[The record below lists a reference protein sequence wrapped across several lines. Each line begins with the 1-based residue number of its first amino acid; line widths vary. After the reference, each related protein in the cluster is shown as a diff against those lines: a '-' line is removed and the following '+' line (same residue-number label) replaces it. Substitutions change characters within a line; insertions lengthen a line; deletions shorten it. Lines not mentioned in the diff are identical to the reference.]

1 MSQVTIEDVLDTE
14 YIIDGNHPATSLLF
28 QWLTEYIVDHSLNH
42 SRSGGDPSNIIMV
55 PRPTTCGGDPLV

>member
-1 MSQVTIEDVLDTE
+1 MYSANRSTPNMSQVTIEDVLDTE
-14 YIIDGNHPATSLLF
+14 YIID
-28 QWLTEYIVDHSLNH
+28 VDHSLNH